1 MRFCI
6 NLFSKKYTMKNLFIL
21 IIVVGCIAC
30 KPKDTTNAPETVE
43 AKPDT
48 TLNSIPPE
56 VPGLRHLWDT
66 DKTLTTSESVLFDK
80 TNNLLYVSC
89 INGAPPDKKD
99 GDGFIAK
106 VGLDGKIITP
116 KWATGLNGPK
126 GMGIV
131 NKTLY
136 VTDIDRIVSINME
149 NGKIINTWKVKGA
162 TFLNDIATA
171 GDGTVYFTDSNTSSI
186 YALRNGKVETLIE
199 QDSTLGGL
207 NGIYV
212 DGPSLMLACMSSGK
226 VLRIDINTRQVQQVA
241 DEIGAGDGIEKYKTG
256 WLVSDWNGA
265 ISYISAGGDVM
276 EILNSTE
283 AKLNTADIEVI
294 EDKNMLLI
302 PTFFGNT
309 VSAYEL
315 AKQ

>member
-1 MRFCI
+1 
-6 NLFSKKYTMKNLFIL
+6 MKNIL
-21 IIVVGCIAC
+21 ILFVLLPYIAC
-30 KPKDTTNAPETVE
+30 KPKDTATNEPAE

-48 TLNSIPPE
+48 IINSIPPD

-66 DKTLTTSESVLFDK
+66 DKTLTTSESVLYDK
-80 TNNLLYVSC
+80 NNNLLYVSC

-126 GMGIV
+126 GMGIID
-131 NKTLY
+131 KTLY
-136 VTDIDRIVSINME
+136 VTDIDRIVSINMD
-149 NGKIINTWKVKGA
+149 NGKITNTWKVKGA
-162 TFLNDIATA
+162 SFLNDIATA

-186 YALRNGKVETLIE
+186 YALRDGKVETLVE

-212 DGPSLMLACMSSGK
+212 DGTSLMLACMRTGK
-226 VLRIDINTRQVQQVA
+226 VLRMDIKDHTVQQVA
-241 DEIGAGDGIEKYKTG
+241 DGIGAGDGMEKYKTG

-265 ISYISAGGDVM
+265 ISYIGSGGDVM
-276 EILNSTE
+276 EILNSKE